1 MSDSLSSS
9 HVQSYLT
16 VCPVCSEQF
25 DDAARL
31 PRRLSCCV
39 QCVCQPCL
47 QQIYNEEDKT
57 LLCPVSHHKHELH
70 NGVTSLPTEPITSK
84 ILDYQKIQ
92 RNERV
97 VCTDCPSSNEAIARC
112 EECCVFLCKECRI
125 THDQHRLSR
134 HHRTHTF
141 EEIKGQPIQALR
153 RLHECG
159 HHPQRQ
165 EYFCNTCEKIICVSC
180 TVEEHREGAGHMFVP
195 VDKAHQE
202 KSIHVDNMLN
212 QLDEKAV
219 ELSQTEQELLHKVD
233 NMHVSALAA
242 RQDINKCFEK
252 MIEELQQRKATLLSD
267 VEERTGADVKLT
279 EEILQ
284 STRELLAKVRSST
297 EYIRLMRS
305 MADNIED
312 LHLMLSS
319 TPSLNGILAEEP
331 KKVEFVSRGTSF
343 VPANLNNLAST
354 IKVTGMVRSVTY
366 TPTQR
371 PKYVPQKT
379 IYNTI
384 TLEPAEVPAVCDG
397 DMVLSKVDTMVTTC
411 IHLEWDSTVANR
423 DVTVEGTTISNA
435 RPDVSP
441 NDTGCRIQ
449 SQRCVMA
456 SKPLIMKTRRIDMF
470 QVKSR
475 FSLRQ
480 KAERNTMLFET
491 ALTPSPLASDWNQLL
506 GLSVSVVACPNHK
519 TKLCVWVRYGKLV
532 TDLPLFK
539 NEVGMSCELHW
550 NFLLDGNTQK
560 IHVINVRDGNTFST
574 VSNVLLNTPLWVL
587 MYVSLPSTSE
597 MTGELISG
605 HNIDKKGHMFEL

>member
-1 MSDSLSSS
+1 
-9 HVQSYLT
+9 
-16 VCPVCSEQF
+16 
-25 DDAARL
+25 
-31 PRRLSCCV
+31 
-39 QCVCQPCL
+39 
-47 QQIYNEEDKT
+47 
-57 LLCPVSHHKHELH
+57 
-70 NGVTSLPTEPITSK
+70 
-84 ILDYQKIQ
+84 
-92 RNERV
+92 
-97 VCTDCPSSNEAIARC
+97 
-112 EECCVFLCKECRI
+112 
-125 THDQHRLSR
+125 
-134 HHRTHTF
+134 
-141 EEIKGQPIQALR
+141 
-153 RLHECG
+153 
-159 HHPQRQ
+159 
-165 EYFCNTCEKIICVSC
+165 
-180 TVEEHREGAGHMFVP
+180 MFVP

-384 TLEPAEVPAVCDG
+384 TLEPAEVPAG
-397 DMVLSKVDTMVTTC
+397 